1 MKNNLLK
8 SLFISVCSMALL
20 SSSARAQIVV
30 DFGSIGSDVTNFVTK
45 ISENVTEV
53 VEPVAEQYESIKK
66 GVQGAIE
73 ASDVVKQAKEK
84 FEEGKKKIEE
94 AKKKA
99 EEYKK
104 KAERYKEAAE
114 KAKSLAEDT
123 KSKVEKAKST
133 VEGAAEKAK
142 QMEAQAEAK
151 AKYLTAQNE
160 LNDLREERQR
170 FIDDENAKY
179 DANIEALKY
188 NNEVYRQKKA
198 EEASDGNDNTYD
210 ADIEKN
216 NKEIESL
223 KEEKAAIMESETLK
237 KYDSDIAAK
246 EETLK
251 KSEEDMKAVTAKAA
265 AIGTMAATTLVSSLG
280 GMLGGGK
287 GAAAYDE
294 VANKNF
300 VPEGEVAGGEI
311 LGQLAA
317 QRRQMAAK
325 DTIQAF
331 VTALEIRQ
339 QKLENDEMIENLKT
353 DMAEVE
359 DAKSS
364 ILTETSGIRVKAM
377 KNILDFIKLQLA
389 ELKMETSLDMLNV
402 PYEYKRKTKFNFDD
416 YVFTKDDATGKKEKS
431 WMDKAKDLKKTAEDT
446 YEKGKKQADNAKK
459 QYEDAKKQY
468 DDVKGTVD
476 GTIND
481 AKDIGKDLGITSG
494 K

>member
-30 DFGSIGSDVTNFVTK
+30 DFGSIGSDVSNFVTK
-45 ISENVTEV
+45 ISENVTQIV
-53 VEPVAEQYESIKK
+53 QPIADQYESIKK
-66 GVQGAIE
+66 GIQGAVE

-99 EEYKK
+99 EEYK
-104 KAERYKEAAE
+104 AAAE
-114 KAKSLAEDT
+114 KAKKLAEDT
-123 KSKVEKAKST
+123 KSKVEKAKSG

-142 QMEAQAEAK
+142 QMKAQAEAK
-151 AKYLTAQNE
+151 AQYLTVQNE

-170 FIDDENAKY
+170 YIDDENAKY

-188 NNEVYRQKKA
+188 NNEIYRQKKA
-198 EEASDGNDNTYD
+198 EDASSGEDNTYD
-210 ADIEKN
+210 ADIERN
-216 NKEIESL
+216 NEEIEFL
-223 KEEKAAIMESETLK
+223 EEEKAVIMESETVK

-251 KSEEDMKAVTAKAA
+251 KSEEDMKAITAKAVA
-265 AIGTMAATTLVSSLG
+265 VGTMAATTLASSLG
-280 GMLGGGK
+280 GILGGK

-300 VPEGEVAGGEI
+300 APEGEIAGPEI
-311 LGQLAA
+311 MEKLAA

-325 DTIQAF
+325 DTIQAYI
-331 VTALEIRQ
+331 TALEIRQ
-339 QKLENDEMIENLKT
+339 QKIDNDEMIEQLKT

-402 PYEYKRKTKFNFDD
+402 PYEYKRKTNFNFDD
-416 YVFTKDDATGKKEKS
+416 YVFTKEDATGEKEKS

-446 YEKGKKQADNAKK
+446 YEKGQKQVDNAKK
-459 QYEDAKKQY
+459 QVDDAKNQY
-468 DDVKGTVD
+468 NELKGTVD
-476 GTIND
+476 EAIND
-481 AKDIGKDLGITSG
+481 AKDIGNDLGITQE